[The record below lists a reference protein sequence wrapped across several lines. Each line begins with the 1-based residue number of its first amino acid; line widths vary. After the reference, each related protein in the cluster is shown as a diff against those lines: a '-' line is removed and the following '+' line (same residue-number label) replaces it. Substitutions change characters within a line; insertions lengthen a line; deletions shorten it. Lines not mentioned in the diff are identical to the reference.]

1 MRDQLQTKLGWM
13 REDNQSIINNR
24 NDIAAATA
32 EANRSKQRQRSV
44 NLEELA
50 SFSKGVTDLLLDRKK
65 EKDKRDDEEGYSE
78 YWAGNG
84 DPK

>member
-65 EKDKRDDEEGYSE
+65 EKDKRDDEEGYYE